1 MQEQSLSG
9 TPQLRPVQIRAQVVD
24 ELEPDF
30 GVLRV
35 MTASAAATVMS
46 ASVATG

>member
-9 TPQLRPVQIRAQVVD
+9 TPQLRPVHVHAQVVD

-30 GVLRV
+30 GVLGV
-35 MTASAAATVMS
+35 TASAAATVMS
-46 ASVATG
+46 ASLATG